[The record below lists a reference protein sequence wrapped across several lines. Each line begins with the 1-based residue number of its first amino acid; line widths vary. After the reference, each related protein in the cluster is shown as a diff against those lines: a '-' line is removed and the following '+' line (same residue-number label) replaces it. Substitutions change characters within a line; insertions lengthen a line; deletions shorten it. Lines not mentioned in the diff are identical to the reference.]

1 MLLHEGPV
9 VVQLNLCCFESRWV
23 GGWESICRFRYFSTK
38 YFSRRGDLSLLLALS
53 LYVCVPRWWDRGM
66 ASLFCY
72 SCDCCRTE
80 ACPTSRRDRPC
91 AASVSVMMS
100 FGGFLHHLWHVF
112 LMRRVVRTQSVS
124 NLHERQ
130 KHECERV
137 ICRQSQAGTSR

>member
-1 MLLHEGPV
+1 MLLHEGHV
-9 VVQLNLCCFESRWV
+9 AVQRTLCCFESIWV
-23 GGWESICRFRYFSTK
+23 GGWVGKHVQIPILLHKFI
-38 YFSRRGDLSLLLALS
+38 LALLALS
-53 LYVCVPRWWDRGM
+53 MYVCVPRCWDRGV

-80 ACPTSRRDRPC
+80 ACPTSRSGKPC

-100 FGGFLHHLWHVF
+100 FGGLLHHMWHLF
-112 LMRRVVRTQSVS
+112 FMRRGGRTQSVS

-137 ICRQSQAGTSR
+137 IRRQSQVGTSR